1 MEMEK
6 GITEV
11 SLDTIA
17 DGVAL
22 ELFKHEMKQVC
33 DNIADKNTSALGRR
47 KITLTFEFA
56 PDESRD
62 EVKCNVSVKSSLEPI
77 KGYNK
82 TLYTGKK
89 NGQNTL
95 YAHDTKQLNI
105 FDQGV
110 TGLAGAEARNA

>member
-1 MEMEK
+1 MEK

-22 ELFKHEMKQVC
+22 ELFKHEMKNVC
-33 DNIADKNTSALGRR
+33 DNIKDPNTAAMGKR
-47 KITLTFEFA
+47 KITMTFEFS
-56 PDESRD
+56 PDAERE
-62 EVKCNVSVKSSLEPI
+62 EVRCNVSVKSALEPI

-82 TLYTGKK
+82 TLYTGTK

-95 YAHDTKQLNI
+95 YAHDTKQI
-105 FDQGV
+105 SMFDQEVSPIG
-110 TGLAGAEARNA
+110 EARNA